1 MSSIGKP
8 IDRVDARKKVTGT
21 ATYAAE
27 VEVANIAYAV
37 LLGSA
42 VANGRVSKIDR
53 AAAERALGVLAVIT
67 HDNAPRLPGLDTK
80 NNPND
85 KLLQALQSDKILYS
99 DQPIAVVVADSL
111 ERARHA
117 ARLLD
122 VTYAPGTAPIAE
134 LRDESV
140 IGNDLYTPKTAGPG
154 GPADTTRGDF
164 GAAFAAAPTKIEHT
178 YTTPI
183 ENHNAMEMHATIAA
197 WQGNDHLTLYE
208 STQGVF
214 NVRNRIATIFGLAK
228 ENVRVINHFVGGGFG
243 SKGNPWSHTPIAV
256 LAAKVVARPVKL
268 VVTRQQMQSIVG
280 HRPLTRQRVA
290 LACDAKGKL
299 MALRHEVLAETSRF
313 DEFVEAAAVGA
324 RMSYSCPNVVT
335 SHRLVRL
342 DIPTPT
348 FTRAPGHASGSFA
361 LESAMD
367 ELAYAAKI
375 DPLELR
381 IINHATIDEGEN
393 KPFSSKSLLA
403 CYSKGAAAFRWANR
417 AKQPRSTRQR
427 NWLVGQGVA
436 GCTYPARQLPA
447 SAVAT
452 IRPDGS
458 VLVQAGTQDIGTG
471 TYTIMTQIAADS
483 IGVPFEAV
491 TFELGD
497 TAYPETPLSAGS
509 FTAASTGSAV
519 KMTGLELRKKLVELA
534 ILDSKSPLFGAK
546 VDDVEVTD
554 GSLFVKSSPG
564 KRETFAQLVARAN
577 KPISAT
583 YRTQQNENMK
593 KFSMHSF
600 GVAFAEVHV
609 DEELGIVRLSRFV
622 GAYAG
627 GAILNPKTARSQFI
641 GGAIWGIGMA
651 LHEIGERDLRTG
663 RMMSRDLADYHV
675 PVSADVPEIEVHMID
690 EVDPYVNEL
699 GVKGIGEIG
708 TTGAAAAIANAV
720 FHATGQRVRDLP
732 IRLDDLLD
740 EPRA

>member
-1 MSSIGKP
+1 VSSIGKA

-21 ATYAAE
+21 ATFAAE
-27 VEVANIAYAV
+27 VEVANIAYAILV
-37 LLGSA
+37 GSA
-42 VANGRVSKIDR
+42 LANGRVSKIDR
-53 AAAERALGVLAVIT
+53 AAAEKAYGVLAVIT
-67 HDNAPRLPGLDTK
+67 HENAPTLPGLDTK

-85 KLLQALQSDKILYS
+85 KLLQVLQTDKILYA

-111 ERARHA
+111 ERAQFA
-117 ARLLD
+117 ASLLEI
-122 VTYAPGTAPIAE
+122 TYAPGTPAIAE
-134 LRDESV
+134 LRDNPTD
-140 IGNDLYTPKTAGPG
+140 IYAPKTAGPG

-164 GAAFAAAPTKIEHT
+164 ATAFAAAPTKIEAT
-178 YTTPI
+178 YTTPV
-183 ENHNAMEMHATIAA
+183 ENHNPMEMHSTIAV
-197 WQGNDHLTLYE
+197 WQGNDHLTMYE
-208 STQGVF
+208 STQGIF

-243 SKGNPWSHTPIAV
+243 SKGNPWSHSPIAA

-268 VVTRQQMQSIVG
+268 VVSRHHMQSIVG

-299 MALRHEVLAETSRF
+299 TALRHEVTAETSRF
-313 DEFVEAAAVGA
+313 DEFVEASAVGA
-324 RMSYSCPNVVT
+324 RMNYSCPNVIT

-361 LESAMD
+361 LESALD

-381 IINHATIDEGEN
+381 IINHATKDEGED

-403 CYSKGAAAFRWANR
+403 CYSKGAAAFRWATR
-417 AKQPRSTRQR
+417 AKQPRGTREGR
-427 NWLVGQGVA
+427 WLVGQGVA

-447 SAVAT
+447 SAIAT
-452 IRPDGS
+452 MRPDGT

-483 IGVPFEAV
+483 IGVPFESV

-534 ILDSKSPLFGAK
+534 VVDSKSPLFGAR
-546 VDDVEVTD
+546 VDDVDVGD
-554 GSLFVKSSPG
+554 GALFARSAPA
-564 KRETFAQLVARAN
+564 KRDTFANVVKRAN
-577 KPISAT
+577 TPISAT
-583 YRTQQNENMK
+583 YKTQQNENAK

-600 GVAFAEVHV
+600 GVAFAEVRV
-609 DEELGIVRLSRFV
+609 DEELGIVRLTRFV
-622 GAYAG
+622 GSYAG
-627 GAILNPKTARSQFI
+627 GVILNPKTARSQFI

-651 LHEIGERDLRTG
+651 LHESGERDQRTA

-675 PVSADVPEIEVHMID
+675 PVNADVPEIEVHMID

-720 FHATGQRVRDLP
+720 FHATGKRVRDLP

-740 EPRA
+740 EPRV